1 MSQVSQWIKIL
12 GGSLLFA
19 VGFFFL
25 FEAFA
30 SVEIWTLYQNR
41 PDQPYA
47 SIYFDGRNSIPIPKE
62 GSLPFLD
69 NVPILVILGIPLLI
83 VGSAFTIKGMREY
96 LKEK

>member
-1 MSQVSQWIKIL
+1 MTKANQWIKIL

-30 SVEIWTLYQNR
+30 SVEIWNLYQN
-41 PDQPYA
+41 QPNYN
-47 SIYFDGRNSIPIPKE
+47 ILYQKDLRLRIPAE
-62 GSLPFLD
+62 GELPFLD